1 MVFHNSYLQNT
12 IFSDI
17 IQHFRIYTVP
27 WQVGYCY
34 GLSTFDSMT
43 AKIQAKGNNI
53 VEATLKIVKNG
64 SYSFC
69 MEGGTSLYVNV
80 ETTPCPTCHPT
91 PPLSEMNPHKPA
103 AKPDDVSVDSIYY

>member
-1 MVFHNSYLQNT
+1 M
-12 IFSDI
+12 
-17 IQHFRIYTVP
+17 P
-27 WQVGYCY
+27 WQVKHCY
-34 GLSTFDSMT
+34 GLSTFDSVT

-91 PPLSEMNPHKPA
+91 PPSSEMNPHKQA
-103 AKPDDVSVDSIYY
+103 AKPDDVSVITKKFGDKIISFFFITTLYHMLK